1 MLLAERHRWNATH
14 HFCSFTDKYTQHID
28 SHSDTDWIQKGF
40 LNQQRGPLNIPSWPL
55 MPKKRNYNFRNLE
68 GSSSGKA
75 NASNNAT
82 DKASTVNERLS
93 ELRRLEGKDAAKKKA
108 ELAQLSQTPRSVLP
122 PELSAMLGLPQSAP
136 PKPKRGVRSRMP
148 DRTPG
153 PPPPTSWRKTPGWSR
168 VLALRNGTRRF
179 KKAAGADHDR
189 SRPKQLMRFAR
200 MTGEETGRLDQRPP
214 SLLHLALKCA
224 TESWHLFDAE
234 DLPMLAEMPLPLRLR
249 LLSYLGFYGPSIDI
263 NVVDALTKD
272 RDPVLGLDLAGL
284 IGHGSLAVSKLVKLA
299 KQQPSS
305 EKLEAASN
313 DIAESWDQEE
323 THETALSRTTLT
335 TRFSQLAPYWPRPT
349 LTPNLATATVSSQNS
364 PDVTAGG
371 SHFYSAMDEDM
382 YEPASILRTLSSNL
396 LRLTWLDLEGCTEWM
411 PALAFHQDANATKRQ
426 HDIQEGDEWTAI
438 SAVTSMFIKNWTN
451 LTYINCAQGWLPSM
465 SAMLSL
471 PRRTMPYMHRRIM
484 AKFEETQDAASLTQA
499 DAEEPP
505 LVAQQKA
512 EKWLDLEDR
521 AFATERRINALRRT
535 SNVKQ
540 VDFDHGWDKDNSLV
554 LTRST

>member
-108 ELAQLSQTPRSVLP
+108 ELAQLSQTP
-122 PELSAMLGLPQSAP
+122 
-136 PKPKRGVRSRMP
+136 
-148 DRTPG
+148 
-153 PPPPTSWRKTPGWSR
+153 
-168 VLALRNGTRRF
+168 
-179 KKAAGADHDR
+179 
-189 SRPKQLMRFAR
+189 RPKQLMRFAR